1 MAKKPD
7 KYLLSH
13 EVAELLGVT
22 TQTLY
27 NWLRKGRIAEP
38 HRNSI
43 TRYRLWTPK
52 DVDRIRQLVTGED
65 R

>member
-1 MAKKPD
+1 MS
-7 KYLLSH
+7 SH
-13 EVAELLGVT
+13 EVAEVLGVT

-27 NWLRKGRIAEP
+27 NWLRKGRIPEP
-38 HRNSI
+38 NRNPI

-52 DVDRIRQLVTGED
+52 DVDRIRQLVSGGE